1 MLANRAD
8 TYNLGDII
16 GGTATAFEMSYV
28 ENALTSNPVMNKLA
42 TRSQKDIYTLMRVA
56 ETDNQEGMDLE
67 GNYSSDEVAE
77 YINVL
82 KKLLIVRDY
91 VLKNNMEYIR
101 SAAQADEF
109 RTEPAFKL
117 QGSYRN
123 MNKIAEKIQPIMT
136 DEELQT
142 LIMSHYENEAQ
153 TLTSGAE
160 ANLLK
165 FKELNG
171 LLSDE
176 ETARWD
182 EIKKTFRKNLKMSG
196 LGANDQMG
204 QVLLQMGEFNDNL
217 DGIRNALEK
226 SIKLDSLQMNR
237 LLSEQQEKAE
247 KAEKALKKK
256 DKK

>member
-1 MLANRAD
+1 
-8 TYNLGDII
+8 
-16 GGTATAFEMSYV
+16 
-28 ENALTSNPVMNKLA
+28 
-42 TRSQKDIYTLMRVA
+42 
-56 ETDNQEGMDLE
+56 
-67 GNYSSDEVAE
+67 
-77 YINVL
+77 
-82 KKLLIVRDY
+82 
-91 VLKNNMEYIR
+91 
-101 SAAQADEF
+101 
-109 RTEPAFKL
+109 
-117 QGSYRN
+117 
-123 MNKIAEKIQPIMT
+123 
-136 DEELQT
+136 
-142 LIMSHYENEAQ
+142 
-153 TLTSGAE
+153 
-160 ANLLK
+160 LK